1 MISNMLLSVNI
12 TEKSFGAKNLFKD
25 IHFSISEGEKVGLI
39 GRNGIGKTTILN
51 ILMAKDTDFTGEVIL
66 RKGAVLVATDQ
77 EYSHV
82 GEMTVM
88 EYILQ
93 GLPDYSKLVQ
103 VLHDFTEVELPTN
116 RQIREYSAALEQ
128 FTQKDYYFVED
139 LVREELKNF
148 QMDGY
153 AERKFATLSGGEKR
167 LVEVV
172 KIMHSQAH
180 LALIDE
186 PTNYMDYVA
195 KAKFITWLKQAPE
208 AILTITHDRDVLAE
222 VDRII
227 EIKDGTAI
235 EYKGN
240 YEQYLA
246 QNTVKTSTGMNEYE
260 VVQRQIE
267 NLKKQILYAR
277 SKKAS
282 WGGTADK
289 RNPFVVM
296 ENRCKKQLE
305 ELTKIEKP
313 SFWIDKT
320 SAANLDYR
328 NADRYQKYKAKNL
341 RLGINTAESK
351 SKRTIFKVE
360 NLSIGY
366 DHPLFAGKNFE
377 LLESGTLEI
386 RGRNGAGKSTL
397 IKALLGDPKVQIFA
411 GQIHR
416 DPHTKIGIYEQEVS
430 KNYFHLSLHDAIE
443 RIYLDQ
449 KLNITETKIR
459 QLTADYLFAPEDL
472 ATPVAALSGGQKA
485 RLQIIKM
492 LSISPQLLI
501 LDEPT
506 SHLDLPSIE
515 ELENALTKYAGAIL
529 YISHDNYFRRNLP
542 AQILEI

>member
-1 MISNMLLSVNI
+1 MLLSVNV
-12 TEKSFGAKNLFKD
+12 TEKSFGAKNLFSGVD
-25 IHFSISEGEKVGLI
+25 FSVSEGEKVGII

-51 ILMAKDTDFTGEVIL
+51 ILMGKDTDFTGDVIL

-82 GEMTVM
+82 GEMTVIG
-88 EYILQ
+88 YILQ
-93 GLPDYSKLVQ
+93 GLPEFSKLYKIMR
-103 VLHDFTEVELPTN
+103 DFTDLESPTGK
-116 RQIREYSAALEQ
+116 QIKEYSAALEK
-128 FTQKDYYFVED
+128 FTHKEYYFVED

-153 AERKFATLSGGEKR
+153 ADRKFASLSGGEKR

-172 KIMHSQAH
+172 KIMHSKAN

-186 PTNYMDYVA
+186 PTNYMDYIA
-195 KAKFITWLKQAPE
+195 KAKFITWMKQAPE
-208 AILTITHDRDVLAE
+208 AILTITHDRDVLGE

-227 EIKDGTAI
+227 EIKDGTAVQ
-235 EYKGN
+235 YKGN

-305 ELTKIEKP
+305 ELQKVEKP

-320 SAANLDYR
+320 SAAELDSK

-341 RLGINTAESK
+341 RIGLKTEGSK
-351 SKRTIFKVE
+351 SRRSIFKVE

-366 DHPLFAGKNFE
+366 DKPLFTDKKFE
-377 LLESGTLEI
+377 LFESGTLEI

-397 IKALLGDPKVQIFA
+397 VKALLGNSDINIFA
-411 GQIHR
+411 GEIHR
-416 DPHTKIGIYEQEVS
+416 DPHVKIGIYEQEVS
-430 KNYFHLSLHDAIE
+430 KDYFPLSLHDAIE
-443 RIYLDQ
+443 RIYFDQ
-449 KLNITETKIR
+449 KLSITETKIR
-459 QLTADYLFAPEDL
+459 QLAADYLFEPEDL
-472 ATPVAALSGGQKA
+472 NTKVKDLSGGQKA

-492 LSISPQLLI
+492 LSIDPALLI

-515 ELENALTKYAGAIL
+515 ELENALAKYSGAIL

-542 AQILEI
+542 ADILEI

>member
-1 MISNMLLSVNI
+1 MLLSVNI
-12 TEKSFGAKNLFKD
+12 TEKSFGAKNLFSQVN
-25 IHFSISEGEKVGLI
+25 FSVSESEKVGII
-39 GRNGIGKTTILN
+39 GRNGIGKTTIFN
-51 ILMAKDTDFTGEVIL
+51 ILMGKDTDFTGDCIL
-66 RKGAVLVATDQ
+66 KRGTILVATDQ
-77 EYSHV
+77 EYANI
-82 GEMTVM
+82 GEMSVI

-93 GLPDYSKLVQ
+93 GLPAFPKLYKI
-103 VLHDFTEVELPTN
+103 LHDFTEIESPTN
-116 RQIREYSAALEQ
+116 RQVRDYSTALEE
-128 FTQKDYYFVED
+128 FTNKNYYFVED

-148 QMDGY
+148 QLEDK
-153 AERKFATLSGGEKR
+153 ADTKFANLSGGEKR
-167 LVEVV
+167 LAEVI
-172 KIMHSQAH
+172 KIMHSGAH

-186 PTNYMDYVA
+186 PTNYMDFVA
-195 KAKFITWLKQAPE
+195 KAKFINWLKQAPE
-208 AILTITHDRDVLAE
+208 AILVITHDRDVLSQ

-227 EIKDGTAI
+227 EFKDAAAI

-240 YEQYLA
+240 YEQYLS
-246 QNTVKTSTGMNEYE
+246 QNTIKTSTGMNEYE
-260 VVQRQIE
+260 IVQRQIE
-267 NLKKQILYAR
+267 NLKKQIAYAR

-296 ENRCKKQLE
+296 ETRCKKQLD
-305 ELTKIEKP
+305 ELQKVEKP

-320 SAANLDYR
+320 SAANLNYKDASKYE
-328 NADRYQKYKAKNL
+328 KYKARNL
-341 RLGINTAESK
+341 RIGLKAADSR

-366 DHPLFAGKNFE
+366 DKPLFAGKNFE

-397 IKALLGDPKVQIFA
+397 IKSLLDDPKVQIFA
-411 GQIHR
+411 GEIKR
-416 DPHTKIGIYEQEVS
+416 DHNIKIGIYEQEIS
-430 KNYFHLSLHDAIE
+430 KDYFHLNLHDAIE
-443 RIYLDQ
+443 KIYHDK
-449 KLNITETKIR
+449 KLSANETKIR

-472 ATPVAALSGGQKA
+472 NIGVANLSGGQKA

-492 LSISPQLLI
+492 LADNPQLLI

-515 ELENALTKYAGAIL
+515 ELENALQKYSGAIL

-542 AQILEI
+542 AAIIEI